1 MGFMTQGLHNFRLNE
16 YPMRPTFTEEGLS
29 HLVGHWSPEEI
40 AATEA
45 SRECVAS
52 FLGYL
57 ERVTETPAEEADK
70 AKVTAHLKE
79 RLAENPEYDEWRGG

>member
-1 MGFMTQGLHNFRLNE
+1 LKE
-16 YPMRPTFTEEGLS
+16 YLMRPTFTEEGLRR
-29 HLVGHWSPEEI
+29 LIGHWSPEEI
-40 AATEA
+40 AATGA

-57 ERVTETPAEEADK
+57 ERVTETPPEETDK

-79 RLAENPEYDEWRGG
+79 RLAENPEYDEWRVV